1 MTTPAATAD
10 TTTKTV
16 AFGDKTYKI
25 QAVAED
31 NYQVLLDGMPV
42 GRVVYAF
49 GAVNAVPEGDALS
62 EDDLWAIGEAWFAAL
77 G

>member
-1 MTTPAATAD
+1 M
-10 TTTKTV
+10 
-16 AFGDKTYKI
+16 
-25 QAVAED
+25 
-31 NYQVLLDGMPV
+31 LHDGLPV
-42 GRVVYAF
+42 GRVVYSF